1 MRDCHVKSSQVPRWC
16 SDWCV
21 GCGCGAQMGW
31 WCCVWFW
38 AAERYVPTC
47 EMGLR
52 CICGVDDMTPC
63 EVMEGCAVLG
73 SHAPRNGNGGDTHR
87 VAQASAHKRTQYS
100 PRARARARIR
110 RERRP
115 RESRG
120 ARFAVHGA
128 RPRTTGATRHTRVV
142 SRDVSERCTCREN
155 KHVPQETHHAQ
166 LIFKAFPL
174 TDGVAKHCP
183 DFKALPV
190 QRVKF
195 SRRRAL
201 RARL

>member
-1 MRDCHVKSSQVPRWC
+1 
-16 SDWCV
+16 
-21 GCGCGAQMGW
+21 MGW
-31 WCCVWFW
+31 WCCVWVW

-52 CICGVDDMTPC
+52 FICGVDDMTAC

-73 SHAPRNGNGGDTHR
+73 SHAPRNGGDTHR
-87 VAQASAHKRTQYS
+87 VAQAHMSAHS
-100 PRARARARIR
+100 IVRASV
-110 RERRP
+110 ERGVR

-190 QRVKF
+190 QRAKF
-195 SRRRAL
+195 SGRRPAGAPVGCGVRWKISP
-201 RARL
+201 RGEPSRKI